1 MSLQIDGHSPDPRL
15 AVGTA
20 HTGGKLRD
28 DRKGMTQLGPGK
40 RRNPSGSW
48 LQLAPAGRFH
58 GGPWHFRI
66 APVFVKNSL
75 ITGTFT
81 VEIEIS
87 VTIVGF

>member
-28 DRKGMTQLGPGK
+28 DRKGMTQLGPG
-40 RRNPSGSW
+40 
-48 LQLAPAGRFH
+48 
-58 GGPWHFRI
+58 GPWHFRI